1 MTYEDRLKH
10 RDLVDR
16 SAALAERL
24 AEGDGGAPVTRD
36 EARELAALVTEVLAQ
51 LNPERWDHMMEAI
64 VDEATRRS
72 GSLAPA
78 R

>member
-10 RDLVDR
+10 RELIER

-24 AEGDGGAPVTRD
+24 EEGEGRDPVSKE
-36 EARELAALVTEVLAQ
+36 EARELSALIAEVLAQ
-51 LNPERWDHMMEAI
+51 LSPERWDRMMEAV

-72 GSLAPA
+72 GTLAPS